1 MQPKIR
7 SQRSI
12 SRIHTTSVKP
22 VHRTFAVQDNA
33 VQRVDVG
40 ALKDVSVREQETYL
54 DHNLNDLHLK
64 SDVILHSVDVDA
76 SSQQPVNAPNKKEKR
91 ILKHE
96 LFIERMWRLSS
107 THSQHS
113 DPLRFVVS
121 PSPRPPYPFTS
132 SI

>member
-1 MQPKIR
+1 M
-7 SQRSI
+7 
-12 SRIHTTSVKP
+12 KP
-22 VHRTFAVQDNA
+22 VNRTFAVQDNA

-64 SDVILHSVDVDA
+64 PDVILHSVDVDVDG

-107 THSQHS
+107 THSQNS
-113 DPLRFVVS
+113 DPLRFVVA